1 MTLDELFVFSQP
13 WLLHVKN
20 KTKLILPVSYDLT
33 SEGSDGMKEA
43 SSMMSEAWIMVVIFK
58 WTYNIENKENVG
70 DKRKHL
76 KKRNLQSQWLLPLD

>member
-43 SSMMSEAWIMVVIFK
+43 SSMMSEA
-58 WTYNIENKENVG
+58 
-70 DKRKHL
+70 
-76 KKRNLQSQWLLPLD
+76 